1 MFMSDR
7 NMCDIIIV
15 ILMYRA
21 TSEKEFTL
29 NVHKKLIKTNKKNNK
44 NKLVVCDAIGS

>member
-29 NVHKKLIKTNKKNNK
+29 NVHKKLIKTNKNK
-44 NKLVVCDAIGS
+44 ITKINSLYVML